1 MDFSAAD
8 ERGKNVKAEWVFP
21 LLVLLLL
28 SAAVFRKQPVYDLF
42 AAGAAEGMQTAL
54 KLLPNLA
61 AMLCAVSVMQASG
74 LMDALNGLLAP
85 LFGLA
90 GLPEEI
96 APLVLVRPVS
106 GSGALAVLSELMEH
120 YGADSRIGLI
130 ACTVMASG
138 ETIFYTI
145 CVYTGAVGER
155 KAGYAIPCALIGS
168 LAGVWL
174 AGMLF

>member
-1 MDFSAAD
+1 MLGEWIFPGLIILILAA
-8 ERGKNVKAEWVFP
+8 
-21 LLVLLLL
+21 
-28 SAAVFRKQPVYDLF
+28 AAFRRQPVYDLF
-42 AAGAAEGMQTAL
+42 AEGASEGMKTAV

-74 LMDALNGLLAP
+74 LMDALNGVLAP
-85 LFGLA
+85 LFRLA

-106 GSGALAVLSELMEH
+106 GSGALAVLSELLETC
-120 YGADSRIGLI
+120 GPDSRTGLI

-138 ETIFYTI
+138 ETIFYTV
-145 CVYTGAVGER
+145 CVYTGAVGKQ
-155 KAGYAIPCALIGS
+155 KAGYAIPCALAGS
-168 LAGVWL
+168 LAGVWV